1 MIKSKKTIYKF
12 WHSPIALIMLLFI
25 LILFGYKMIYLIK
38 KERETAHT
46 KAEILDNLNT
56 LQKKEASLTK
66 DISRIE
72 TDGGKEEIIREKYPM
87 VQNGEKMVTIVDED
101 VKENPV
107 EEKAGSSHG
116 FWNWIKGIFN
126 N

>member
-1 MIKSKKTIYKF
+1 MIKSKKITYKF

-25 LILFGYKMIYLIK
+25 FILFGYKMIYLIK

-46 KAEILDNLNT
+46 KSEILDNLNT
-56 LQKKEASLTK
+56 LQKKEASLIK
-66 DISRIE
+66 DMSRIE

-107 EEKAGSSHG
+107 EEKAGISHG
-116 FWNWIKGIFN
+116 FWNWLKGIFN